1 MSRQT
6 AWLAALFHLTSSSA
20 ASARRAA
27 YLRMVFELIAFTA
40 VWQVEQRREVPVA
53 KPNLKAQSHRLP
65 VRIGE
70 SSDQPDLALGKSDR
84 KQPKIGRR
92 MQPRLLPITQ
102 CTVGGS
108 QEFWLRAR
116 PERRLRRR
124 LRASTVFPL
133 PIFEALHSGRCC
145 VGEIL
150 VSPGIGPL
158 DRAGPLQGRQAD
170 EPNPGPSQ
178 RLPAGVSGPHR
189 LAILSVR

>member
-84 KQPKIGRR
+84 KQRKRGRR
-92 MQPRLLPITQ
+92 SQPRLLPITQ

-116 PERRLRRR
+116 PERLLRRR
-124 LRASTVFPL
+124 LRASTGFPL
-133 PIFEALHSGRCC
+133 RSSKRCTAAAVASARSSSVQASDHSIAR
-145 VGEIL
+145 
-150 VSPGIGPL
+150 P
-158 DRAGPLQGRQAD
+158 
-170 EPNPGPSQ
+170 
-178 RLPAGVSGPHR
+178 PAMPAS
-189 LAILSVR
+189 